1 MKTAR
6 VWIKDGAFAL
16 SFFCPHRGTFGS
28 SSVPSPGNLPSTAKK
43 MLIPGSH
50 PSGGREGWAQLD
62 LTDALMF
69 WKECLHIP
77 RKLQSSKI

>member
-1 MKTAR
+1 MRSMKTAR

-62 LTDALMF
+62 LTDACDGELVRTLLRF
-69 WKECLHIP
+69 SL
-77 RKLQSSKI
+77 L